1 MCSPRAVKM
10 IGDVVVVIY
19 VGDGFVQCRHY
30 KRSMVFQG
38 LVSSHVIFSFK
49 FTKVCKYVL
58 KTGVGFEEPVN
69 EKQVICIILIRLHF
83 WLFTANLFRVN
94 QMQYCFK
101 DIFKNESVAN
111 ALSSV
116 F

>member
-1 MCSPRAVKM
+1 MCSSRAVKM

-38 LVSSHVIFSFK
+38 LIPSHVIFSFK

-58 KTGVGFEEPVN
+58 KTGVGFEEPVK
-69 EKQVICIILIRLHF
+69 EKQSNMYHSDKILF
-83 WLFTANLFRVN
+83 WLFTAEPNVML
-94 QMQYCFK
+94 
-101 DIFKNESVAN
+101 
-111 ALSSV
+111 L
-116 F
+116 

>member
-1 MCSPRAVKM
+1 MMTIEELSTVCYRHTVQQRTIVLAQTYPKIFWAEVDKALMCSPRAVKM

-19 VGDGFVQCRHY
+19 VGDGLVQCCHY

-69 EKQVICIILIRLHF
+69 EKQVH
-83 WLFTANLFRVN
+83 
-94 QMQYCFK
+94 M
-101 DIFKNESVAN
+101 
-111 ALSSV
+111 
-116 F
+116 